1 MTSIDI
7 SKYKSPYDHK
17 NYDFVTKKAIDL
29 KNEWIKYADN
39 EIERSKAKF
48 LINKEIKDIHKS
60 ISIEF
65 SIFEFSLIY
74 CKDNNYNITFIPD
87 VYYDKLNFIV
97 SNLRDDN
104 KINNKSLIK
113 SIQSNN
119 INLRY
124 VAFLSP
130 HQIHPD
136 KWHKY
141 IDKIKFEE
149 DREENIEFSDIYKC
163 RKCGESKS
171 RVTQKQT
178 RCADE
183 PPTTFV
189 KCLVCGNGF
198 KFC

>member
-7 SKYKSPYDHK
+7 SKYKSPYNYK
-17 NYDFVTKKAIDL
+17 NYNFVTKKAIDL

-39 EIERSKAKF
+39 EIERAEATC
-48 LINKEIKDIHKS
+48 LINNELRDIHKS
-60 ISIEF
+60 VSIEF
-65 SIFEFSLIY
+65 SIFEFSLVY
-74 CKDNNYNITFIPD
+74 CKDNNYDITFVPD
-87 VYYDKLNFIV
+87 VYLDKLNFII
-97 SNLRDDN
+97 SNIRKDD
-104 KINNKSLIK
+104 KINNTSFKK
-113 SIQSNN
+113 SILSNT

-124 VAFLSP
+124 IAFLSP
-130 HQIHPD
+130 YQVHPD
-136 KWHKY
+136 KWHMY
-141 IDKIKFEE
+141 IAKIKLEE
-149 DREENIEFSDIYKC
+149 DREDDIEYSDIYKC